1 MSNDLSFHILTSYSE
16 VSTHLPAVVAAAD
29 NNKHALGFFP
39 KSVFTDFARRE
50 LLFVIATRDGQ
61 SDEYAGHLLFDV
73 TFPKAH
79 VRQIY
84 VRNIYRGHGLGRL
97 ILDALK
103 AQLTS
108 LQYISIQARVAEDL
122 QDANAFWEAQGF
134 YPQRVSTGGQTKKR
148 MIVVRAHELETPQL
162 FQPSGISVTNPLG
175 FENKLEDIRPL
186 LLLDLNVL
194 FDLGPRRTRHEQAI
208 AVFRAERGQTCSL
221 AISSEID
228 AELKRTAHKGK
239 TDPMQALARA
249 LPRFPIP
256 PVEYTDVLCPQLAK
270 IVFPERATANSLTAN
285 DISDLRHLATSIFHG
300 LHGLITSDSSI
311 LNCSAQLR
319 KEFSIEVISPE
330 SFQNDTAERRPV
342 ESQPSTAEDT
352 LTLLT
357 AQPDDE
363 PSIRAILN
371 ALDVTPAAMASQWAA
386 FDGGGHPS
394 QRVVVRAGTDVTG
407 YLVLAKTLLKNTLIG
422 SIAVSESSAAA
433 SDTARLLLNFVDEQN
448 DFSAVNR
455 IRLHSP
461 SKQALVREI
470 AAGYGYSRQL
480 ANNELQKVRIGDVI
494 TVKNWSIVRR
504 KLIECCDI
512 TLPSS
517 PVQFSHIDQQIS
529 VGRADGELA
538 LLSIFRLE
546 SLFSPGLF
554 GLQGRKGVLVPV
566 QPQYAEPLLN
576 HSPQLSLL
584 PRSRAQLSRQ
594 RHYIGGPATIR
605 SFTRGDIIFFY
616 ESGRHSAQVVAL
628 ARVAGAY
635 QRDMNLIDHEDLA
648 PSVLE
653 EKLLTEIGKAKFK
666 TIVIFENIIRFRRPV
681 PMETLQKLKCGEP
694 HQLLTAQRLSA
705 EQVQGILQLGFNV

>member
-1 MSNDLSFHILTSYSE
+1 LSAL
-16 VSTHLPAVVAAAD
+16 VAAAD

-39 KSVFTDFARRE
+39 KSVFNDFARRE
-50 LLFVIATRDGQ
+50 LLIVIAARDRQ
-61 SDEYAGHLLFDV
+61 SEEYAGHLLFDV

-84 VRNIYRGHGLGRL
+84 VKETYRGNGLGRL
-97 ILDALK
+97 MLDALK

-108 LQYISIQARVAEDL
+108 LQYISIHARVAEDL
-122 QDANAFWEAQGF
+122 KEANAFWEAQGF

-148 MIVVRAHELETPQL
+148 MIVVRAHELATPQL
-162 FQPSGISVTNPLG
+162 FQVSGISVTNPLG
-175 FENKLEDIRPL
+175 FENKLDDIRPL

-228 AELKRTAHKGK
+228 EELKRTAHKGK

-256 PVEYTDVLCPQLAK
+256 PNTYTDVLCPKLAQL
-270 IVFPERATANSLTAN
+270 VFPERAAENSLTAN
-285 DISDLRHLATSIFHG
+285 DISDLRHLATAIFHG
-300 LHGLITSDSSI
+300 LHGLVTSDSSI
-311 LNCSAQLR
+311 LDCSVQLR
-319 KEFSIEVISPE
+319 KEFSIEVMSPE
-330 SFQNDTAERRPV
+330 SFQNDTTDRKPF
-342 ESQPSTAEDT
+342 ESQSSNAEDT

-357 AQPDDE
+357 VQPDDE
-363 PSIRAILN
+363 PSVRVILDG
-371 ALDVTPAAMASQWAA
+371 LDVTPAAMASRWAV
-386 FDGGGHPS
+386 FDGGGYPS
-394 QRVVVRAGTDVTG
+394 HRVVVQAGTVITG
-407 YLVLAKTLLKNTLIG
+407 YLVLTKTPLKNTLIG
-422 SIAVSESSAAA
+422 SIAVLESSTSAA
-433 SDTARLLLNFVDEQN
+433 DTTRLLLNFVEEQN
-448 DFSAVNR
+448 DFSAITR

-470 AAGYGYSRQL
+470 AVGYGYTRQL
-480 ANNELQKVRIGDVI
+480 ANNELQKVRIGDVV
-494 TVKNWSIVRR
+494 TAKNWSTVRR

-517 PVQFSHIDQQIS
+517 PVQFGHIDQQIS

-554 GLQGRKGVLVPV
+554 GLQGRQGVLVPV

-584 PRSRAQLSRQ
+584 PRSRAQLLRQ

-628 ARVAGAY
+628 ARVTGAY
-635 QRDMNLIDHEDLA
+635 QRDMNLIGREDLA

-653 EKLLTEIGKAKFK
+653 ENLLTEIGKAKFK
-666 TIVIFENIIRFRRPV
+666 TIVIFENIIKFQRPV
-681 PMETLQKLKCGEP
+681 PMEMLRKLKCGEP

-705 EQVQGILQLGFNV
+705 EQVQGILELGF